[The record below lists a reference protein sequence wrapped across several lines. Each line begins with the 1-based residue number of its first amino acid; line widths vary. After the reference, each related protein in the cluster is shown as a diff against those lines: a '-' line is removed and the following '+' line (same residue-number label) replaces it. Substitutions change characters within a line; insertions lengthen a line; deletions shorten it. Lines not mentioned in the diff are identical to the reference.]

1 MVFLRSIFDEVS
13 TMDVVIE
20 KIMVGSS
27 VFSCTI
33 YVLLTSPTYLPRLFN
48 VLFQK
53 HGSVLY
59 SKSSRE
65 RRSAESEKFP
75 FPRLS
80 STRKYL
86 IRLFCLIYSCY
97 YFRLSPKG

>member
-33 YVLLTSPTYLPRLFN
+33 YVLLTSPTYLPRLFY
-48 VLFQK
+48 VLF
-53 HGSVLY
+53 
-59 SKSSRE
+59 
-65 RRSAESEKFP
+65 
-75 FPRLS
+75 
-80 STRKYL
+80 
-86 IRLFCLIYSCY
+86 
-97 YFRLSPKG
+97 